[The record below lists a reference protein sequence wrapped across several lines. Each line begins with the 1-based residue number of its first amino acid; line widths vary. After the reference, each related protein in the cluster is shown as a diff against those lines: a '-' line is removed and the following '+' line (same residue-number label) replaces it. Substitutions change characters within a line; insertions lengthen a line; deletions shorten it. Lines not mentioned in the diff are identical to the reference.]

1 MLQRQESE
9 EDGSSVGSTLKSTA
23 TEKAI
28 DMDKRDPL
36 TGGLELSEKIKLIQL
51 LGRWEEPDRMH
62 TGSVSSTTP
71 GVHANML
78 G

>member
-36 TGGLELSEKIKLIQL
+36 TGGLELSEKIKLIQYDFL
-51 LGRWEEPDRMH
+51 FYSGCILS
-62 TGSVSSTTP
+62 SVR
-71 GVHANML
+71 AAK
-78 G
+78 